1 MFCNDRARSLDR
13 SPSPPPRAH
22 LPFLKGHMF
31 NNVTMNSECA
41 ACTTNDHEEATAYD
55 YGDRDMHVH
64 PRRHPMIT
72 RVGRSVEHAI
82 SAVKHINRG
91 HKTRS
96 FERIRPPP
104 DTCHSG
110 IYLPAIRCYSR
121 IVVGGSVVPAV
132 LRRQEWNGGRAVRT
146 KDGDR
151 SLAATIICALDALVA
166 RVL

>member
-1 MFCNDRARSLDR
+1 M
-13 SPSPPPRAH
+13 
-22 LPFLKGHMF
+22 
-31 NNVTMNSECA
+31 
-41 ACTTNDHEEATAYD
+41 AYD
-55 YGDRDMHVH
+55 Y
-64 PRRHPMIT
+64 
-72 RVGRSVEHAI
+72 GRSVEHAI

-110 IYLPAIRCYSR
+110 IYLPVIRCYSR

-132 LRRQEWNGGRAVRT
+132 LRRQEWDGGRAVRT

-151 SLAATIICALDALVA
+151 SLAATIICTLDALVA